1 MLDQPLLKSGDAA
14 PHIPS
19 SPPPLHSCG
28 PTGGFSSRLR
38 VAASVPPNDRLT
50 DVLLVFFL
58 NFIFLGVSTALQ
70 TQLGA
75 VGLELNYQ
83 PSSSKL
89 GLAGCR
95 KHVCFRRKKLL
106 PPSLSCWGSFEGPPN
121 YCFCPKTKRGN
132 CSVAKVPP
140 CNDKT
145 QQ

>member
-1 MLDQPLLKSGDAA
+1 MMPLQTSHHPNWTTLLTFDDLS
-14 PHIPS
+14 
-19 SPPPLHSCG
+19 
-28 PTGGFSSRLR
+28 FSSTQLPTN
-38 VAASVPPNDRLT
+38 VFS
-50 DVLLVFFL
+50 DVVFLFFFFFWGL
-58 NFIFLGVSTALQ
+58 STTLQ

-95 KHVCFRRKKLL
+95 KHVCFRWKKLL

-121 YCFCPKTKRGN
+121 YCFYPKTKGGN

-140 CNDKT
+140 CSDKT
-145 QQ
+145 HQ